1 MNEDERLGEAL
12 EAIRQSLLNDAI
24 SELESTAS
32 ILREDIPEG
41 IPDHGY
47 IDTSQLTVTPD
58 NISYSMI
65 DADGDRHS
73 INIDNR
79 NVIFNYG
86 DTAHVSLLDLEMERR
101 IDREIEEFEHNGL
114 TVRGTRGSTHFDLDY
129 IAPNF
134 NLDRDYE
141 ISSGYTF
148 NTTHLEPRIRTN
160 PWESFGSD
168 SPFVT
173 LDDYVTARHGTF
185 GSDKALVIEQFN
197 KKCENC
203 DKEECVVINCFMEFL
218 FDNYHVIRK

>member
-1 MNEDERLGEAL
+1 MNEDERLE
-12 EAIRQSLLNDAI
+12 ELLNEMTAEELDEAFERAMEEETSLEEMI
-24 SELESTAS
+24 SGLP
-32 ILREDIPEG
+32 RY
-41 IPDHGY
+41 GY
-47 IDTSQLTVTPD
+47 IDTNELTVTPD

-79 NVIFNYG
+79 NVVFSYR

-114 TVRGTRGSTHFDLDY
+114 TVRGSTHFDLDY

-134 NLDRDYE
+134 NLDRD
-141 ISSGYTF
+141 I
-148 NTTHLEPRIRTN
+148 EPRIRTN
-160 PWESFGSD
+160 PWEPFD
-168 SPFVT
+168 SVNRPFVT
-173 LDDYVTARHGTF
+173 LDEYVTARHGTF
-185 GSDKALVIEQFN
+185 GSDKALVVEQFN

>member
-1 MNEDERLGEAL
+1 MNEDERLEEAL

-32 ILREDIPEG
+32 ILQDDVPEG

-73 INIDNR
+73 INIDDR

-114 TVRGTRGSTHFDLDY
+114 TVRGTRGSTHFNLDY

-134 NLDRDYE
+134 NLDRDM
-141 ISSGYTF
+141 
-148 NTTHLEPRIRTN
+148 EPRIRTN

>member
-1 MNEDERLGEAL
+1 MD
-12 EAIRQSLLNDAI
+12 
-24 SELESTAS
+24 
-32 ILREDIPEG
+32 
-41 IPDHGY
+41 GY
-47 IDTSQLTVTPD
+47 VFRRMD
-58 NISYSMI
+58 
-65 DADGDRHS
+65 
-73 INIDNR
+73 
-79 NVIFNYG
+79 

-114 TVRGTRGSTHFDLDY
+114 TVRGSTHFNLDY

-134 NLDRDYE
+134 NLDRD
-141 ISSGYTF
+141 I
-148 NTTHLEPRIRTN
+148 EPRIRVN
-160 PWESFGSD
+160 PWESFDSD

-173 LDDYVTARHGTF
+173 LDEYVTARHGTF

>member
-1 MNEDERLGEAL
+1 MNEDERLEEAL

-24 SELESTAS
+24 SELDSTVS
-32 ILREDIPEG
+32 ILQEDMPEG

-47 IDTSQLTVTPD
+47 IDTSQLTVTPN
-58 NISYSMI
+58 NISYSII

-73 INIDNR
+73 INIDDR
-79 NVIFNYG
+79 NIVFNYG

-101 IDREIEEFEHNGL
+101 IDREIEEFEYNGL
-114 TVRGTRGSTHFDLDY
+114 TVHGRGSTHFDLDY
-129 IAPNF
+129 VAPNF
-134 NLDRDYE
+134 NLDRE
-141 ISSGYTF
+141 IHSGHIF
-148 NTTHLEPRIRTN
+148 NTTHLEPRISTN
-160 PWESFGSD
+160 PWNTFD
-168 SPFVT
+168 SVDGPFVT
-173 LDDYVTARHGTF
+173 LDEFVTARHGTF

>member
-1 MNEDERLGEAL
+1 MNEDERLEEAL

-24 SELESTAS
+24 SELDSTVS
-32 ILREDIPEG
+32 ILREDVPEG

-58 NISYSMI
+58 NISYTTI
-65 DADGDRHS
+65 DGDRHFV
-73 INIDNR
+73 NMDGYVFR
-79 NVIFNYG
+79 RMD

-114 TVRGTRGSTHFDLDY
+114 TVRGSTHFNLDY
-129 IAPNF
+129 VAPNF
-134 NLDRDYE
+134 NLDRDM
-141 ISSGYTF
+141 
-148 NTTHLEPRIRTN
+148 EPRIRVN

-173 LDDYVTARHGTF
+173 LDEYVTARHGTF

>member
-1 MNEDERLGEAL
+1 MNEDERIEEAL

-32 ILREDIPEG
+32 NLQEDMPEG
-41 IPDHGY
+41 VPDHGY
-47 IDTSQLTVTPD
+47 IEIPELSITPN
-58 NISYSMI
+58 NISYSTI

-101 IDREIEEFEHNGL
+101 IDREIEEFEYNGL
-114 TVRGTRGSTHFDLDY
+114 TVRGRGSTHFDLDY

-141 ISSGYTF
+141 ISSGHTF
-148 NTTHLEPRIRTN
+148 NTVDMEPRIRTN
-160 PWESFGSD
+160 PWEPFD
-168 SPFVT
+168 SVNRPFVT
-173 LDDYVTARHGTF
+173 LDEYVTARHGTF